1 MTYVMEIE
9 TEKDM
14 TMDVVFNRNGKHD
27 ATVKMK
33 KGMRLEV
40 VEGGDSYEVCLWDA
54 DGNPIV

>member
-1 MTYVMEIE
+1 MNDV
-9 TEKDM
+9 TEDM
-14 TMDVVFNRNGKHD
+14 TMDVVFNRDGKHD

-40 VEGGDSYEVCLWDA
+40 VESGDSYEVRLWDA